1 MATTV
6 TGTVHALKRLFEG
19 DFNSNES
26 FMNKNDEYFNGSVAN
41 SSRTTDTNN
50 DAEISHAKP
59 FLNGSFHPPR
69 SPPNENSS
77 SKFSSSNDQ
86 LSIKR
91 NSVELPRTNP
101 VPPKLKPK
109 PVIYRKIVPTLRNEP
124 ISKPE
129 INTITN
135 ASKNFFSEYKSINLS
150 LENIE
155 IAPRI
160 SSSAMDIRPK
170 PLISSI
176 NSDKG
181 DENFHPQQEFG
192 GSDVPPQIPTSVH
205 LTISKKPPPVLKK
218 PRSVLSGHSNSTSN
232 NHRTSYKYDKAL
244 EEQFGMKVDDSAY
257 DFVESWANY
266 QAQTQME
273 ILQNK
278 MKRKGYENC
287 TNPTENGAF
296 GKLTRTPSVSSSTGM
311 SGSNFTNSSIRSILK
326 KERPSLGVEKKR
338 LTFKDDNELITK
350 YNYPSEDSYDETD
363 SLDHFRS
370 ALGSDSDS
378 SSSSIFDDD
387 DAQNYELDV
396 VRSVSTCRSSGSR
409 SSGTKLSLGVS
420 SASNYST
427 STLKGSIIRQP
438 EFQTSPSSARS
449 KSLERPHSGRNHTN
463 NNSSRNVGPKTTS
476 TSKWANAFISTPIL
490 LTSSKT
496 ASSS

>member
-19 DFNSNES
+19 DFNSTGS
-26 FMNKNDEYFNGSVAN
+26 FMNKNDEYSNGSTAN

-50 DAEISHAKP
+50 DAEISHVKP

-77 SKFSSSNDQ
+77 SKFSSSSDQ

-205 LTISKKPPPVLKK
+205 LTTSKKPPPVLKK
-218 PRSVLSGHSNSTSN
+218 PRSVLSGHSNNSSIN
-232 NHRTSYKYDKAL
+232 LRTPYKYDKAL

-257 DFVESWANY
+257 DYVESWANY

-278 MKRKGYENC
+278 MKRNGYENC

-326 KERPSLGVEKKR
+326 KGRPSLGVEVC
-338 LTFKDDNELITK
+338 F
-350 YNYPSEDSYDETD
+350 
-363 SLDHFRS
+363 
-370 ALGSDSDS
+370 
-378 SSSSIFDDD
+378 
-387 DAQNYELDV
+387 
-396 VRSVSTCRSSGSR
+396 
-409 SSGTKLSLGVS
+409 
-420 SASNYST
+420 
-427 STLKGSIIRQP
+427 
-438 EFQTSPSSARS
+438 
-449 KSLERPHSGRNHTN
+449 
-463 NNSSRNVGPKTTS
+463 
-476 TSKWANAFISTPIL
+476 W
-490 LTSSKT
+490 
-496 ASSS
+496 